1 MIAIGAQFYPSD
13 AAGDRRQ
20 ARCRAALLQLDGV
33 VLINLQF
40 ADGGAELNGFRTV
53 RALRRDSRTV
63 TGLTAGAR
71 KPIVAEMFDV
81 LAGVARAEGCRYF
94 AYLNADIEVTAAALD
109 IIRAGDRDGV
119 AFSRMDVDPETG
131 AELGVQIFGLDLF
144 AIDAQWWQRE
154 RHRFRSYIAGE
165 QCWDNVFAAILCA
178 HGRGEVVS
186 QRPGIFHQ
194 AHPTVWND
202 SPFAEHNG
210 FLATLDAPYFS
221 RWCQY
226 AARVQESL
234 QAGTP
239 IDCRRVA
246 ADTLED
252 ARLSARETITHAAR
266 QLRARLKHARKRA
279 AAIPPRS
286 LRRSGPAER

>member
-1 MIAIGAQFYPSD
+1 MVIGTHFHPAD
-13 AAGDRRQ
+13 AAGERRQ

-33 VLINLQF
+33 IPINLQF
-40 ADGGAELNGFRTV
+40 SDGGAELDGFRTL
-53 RALRRDSRTV
+53 RALRRDSHTV

-71 KPIVAEMFDV
+71 KPVAAEMFDV
-81 LAGVARAEGCRYF
+81 LAGVALAEGCRYF

-109 IIRAGDRDGV
+109 IVRTGDRDGV
-119 AFSRMDVDPETG
+119 AFSRMEVDPATG
-131 AELGVQIFGLDLF
+131 AELGVQIYGLDLF

-154 RHRFRSYIAGE
+154 RHRFRSYIVGE
-165 QCWDNVFAAILCA
+165 QCWDNVFAAVLCA

-186 QRPGIFHQ
+186 DHPGIFHQ

-226 AARVQESL
+226 AARVEESL
-234 QAGTP
+234 RAGTP
-239 IDCRRVA
+239 IDSRRVA
-246 ADTLED
+246 DETLADP
-252 ARLSARETITHAAR
+252 RLSPRETITHAAR